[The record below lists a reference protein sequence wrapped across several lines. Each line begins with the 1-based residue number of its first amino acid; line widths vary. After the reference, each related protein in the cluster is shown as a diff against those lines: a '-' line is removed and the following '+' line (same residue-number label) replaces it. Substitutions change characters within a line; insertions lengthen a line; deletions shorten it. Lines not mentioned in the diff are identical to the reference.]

1 MRALP
6 TLARL
11 GLGLASLAASL
22 AASSVASAQPKP
34 PAKVTSVCPGKML
47 PLAIGNS
54 WTYESVQARDAKGN
68 PVLPREELVKLRP
81 LPATKIVVTVVAT
94 DTDKKTQ
101 ETTVKLE
108 ETITYDI
115 TKDQKAPK
123 LFPQKVESTI
133 VCSPKGKFEISPQ
146 SFFFSGEPGGF
157 RGISFSKLERKKETT
172 LKLTNNVIGETEW
185 IEEIAGEYQQETTKG
200 SGAKLTGGKLEM
212 ERKFQPAAAEGVQ
225 TRTLLYQVTE
235 KLRLTT
241 SGRIML
247 DTKVAPDG
255 KPCSVKKTIEEEKK
269 PADPKAAAAAD
280 PKAAAE
286 KKPGEKAEEPVKKV
300 IDVPTETCGL
310 PADWDADL
318 WLANDVGFVQTLHYP
333 WAHMYQL
340 VEVKLN

>member
-6 TLARL
+6 TFARL
-11 GLGLASLAASL
+11 GLGPATLAASLAASL
-22 AASSVASAQPKP
+22 AAPSAASAQPKP
-34 PAKVTSVCPGKML
+34 PAKVTSVCPGKVL
-47 PLAIGNS
+47 PLAVGNT
-54 WTYESVQARDAKGN
+54 WTYESVQARDAKGQ

-81 LPATKIVVTVVAT
+81 LPATKIVVTVVAA

-123 LFPQKVESTI
+123 LFDQKVESTI

-146 SFFFSGEPGGF
+146 SFFFAGEPGGF

-172 LKLTNNVIGETEW
+172 LKLTNNVIGEAEW

-212 ERKFQPAAAEGVQ
+212 ERKFQPAAAEGVRS
-225 TRTLLYQVTE
+225 RTLLYQNTE

-247 DTKVAPDG
+247 DTKLAPDG
-255 KPCSVKKTIEEEKK
+255 KPCSVKKTVEEEKK
-269 PADPKAAAAAD
+269 PVDPKA
-280 PKAAAE
+280 AAAE

-310 PADWDADL
+310 PAEWDADL
-318 WLANDVGFVQTLHYP
+318 WLATNVGFVQTLHYP